1 MRIIIIAAMTKDR
14 VIGKDGR
21 VPWHEPEDLRHFK
34 RTTTGHAIVMGRKT
48 FESIGRPLPGR
59 RNIVITSNPAYRLPE
74 SSPAAGEPSTA
85 NRPSPIVTV
94 GSLDE
99 ALELCRGRNEEK
111 AFIVGGGQIHGQ
123 AMGIADEMI
132 LTHIDGDDIA
142 GDTYFPAWNDDD
154 WSRVSETRAGA
165 IRIVTLHRA
174 GG

>member
-14 VIGKDGR
+14 VIGKDGG

-34 RTTTGHAIVMGRKT
+34 RTTTGHAVIMGRKT
-48 FESIGRPLPGR
+48 FESIGRALPDR
-59 RNIVITSNPAYRLPE
+59 RNIIITSNPAYRLPE
-74 SSPAAGEPSTA
+74 SSTA
-85 NRPSPIVTV
+85 DSQSSIVTV

-99 ALELCRGRNEEK
+99 ALELCRRRNEEK
-111 AFIVGGGQIHGQ
+111 AFIVGGGQIYGQ

-132 LTHIDGDDIA
+132 LTHIDGDDIS
-142 GDTYFPAWNDDD
+142 GDTYFPTWNDDD
-154 WSRVSETRAGA
+154 WSRVSETRTGA

>member
-14 VIGKDGR
+14 VIGKDGG

-34 RTTTGHAIVMGRKT
+34 RTTTGHAVIMGRKT
-48 FESIGRPLPGR
+48 FESIGRALPDR
-59 RNIVITSNPAYRLPE
+59 RNIIITSNPAYRLPE
-74 SSPAAGEPSTA
+74 SSTA
-85 NRPSPIVTV
+85 NSQSSIVTV

-99 ALELCRGRNEEK
+99 ALEWCRRRNEEK
-111 AFIVGGGQIHGQ
+111 AFIVGGGQIYGQ

-132 LTHIDGDDIA
+132 LTHINGDDIS
-142 GDTYFPAWNDDD
+142 GDTYFPTWNDDD
-154 WSRVSETRAGA
+154 WSRVSETRTGA

>member
-14 VIGKDGR
+14 VIGKDGG

-34 RTTTGHAIVMGRKT
+34 RTTTGHAVIMGRKT
-48 FESIGRPLPGR
+48 FESIGRALPDR
-59 RNIVITSNPAYRLPE
+59 RNVVITSNPAYRLPE
-74 SSPAAGEPSTA
+74 SSTA
-85 NRPSPIVTV
+85 DSQSSIVTV

-99 ALELCRGRNEEK
+99 ALEWCRRRNEEK
-111 AFIVGGGQIHGQ
+111 TFIVGGGQIYAQ

-154 WSRVSETRAGA
+154 WSRVSETRTGA

>member
-14 VIGKDGR
+14 VIGKDGG

-34 RTTTGHAIVMGRKT
+34 RTTTGHAVIMGRKT
-48 FESIGRPLPGR
+48 FESIGRALPDR
-59 RNIVITSNPAYRLPE
+59 RNIIITSNPAYRLPE
-74 SSPAAGEPSTA
+74 SSTA
-85 NRPSPIVTV
+85 NSQSSIVTV

-99 ALELCRGRNEEK
+99 ALEWCRRRNEEK
-111 AFIVGGGQIHGQ
+111 AFIVGGGQIYGQ

-132 LTHIDGDDIA
+132 LTHIDGDDIS
-142 GDTYFPAWNDDD
+142 GDTYFPTWNDDD
-154 WSRVSETRAGA
+154 WSRVSETRTGA